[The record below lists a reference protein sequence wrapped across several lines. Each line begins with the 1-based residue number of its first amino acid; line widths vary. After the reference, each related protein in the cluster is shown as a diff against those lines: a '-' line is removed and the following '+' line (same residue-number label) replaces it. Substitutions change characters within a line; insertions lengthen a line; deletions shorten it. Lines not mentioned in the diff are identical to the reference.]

1 MYAFPTVY
9 VEDFPTTQ
17 FYSNIKL
24 YDENG
29 TQLAGSSSLGYLR
42 IEITSTLWKL
52 YNDKTQDI
60 YLQYT
65 SEDGH
70 NWTRQTSLENNKLP
84 YIMKVYYT
92 EYYSLDQLTI
102 MLKTIG
108 KCFNGLYRYEVQ
120 RNPDFNIAFTNFE
133 LTSEAEC
140 EEVWLEVAGNTHLQN
155 ILLQLKEVLR
165 NGTLVKKKTG
175 EYELFATSDKDDY
188 VPPSVY
194 NNKLYVSV
202 YETDVK
208 LYKYSL
214 DLENETYT
222 STELTAVRTV
232 DSDYVLFDGNLSVE
246 DIVTPINFRAFEN
259 SWISTGSPT
268 ESITM
273 YYTNDDHWYRHSTKL
288 VHKPETKYY
297 LAKTQLTLRT
307 PDELS
312 IHSVGY
318 GKNGVITGTY
328 DKESYISNISLLSNL
343 WGEQVKTLTAS
354 PESEFGQKA
363 YVSTKYIPYIIE
375 SLTDLNNTAVYKNI
389 NLPENFTSGQYDL
402 LYTPKDLS
410 EFDYVTGTNYQYTFY
425 SYDNRYAICC
435 DFTGGSLKIF
445 DTEQKTLISYTLY
458 TQRLAYVTPLDDSV
472 ILFYSKMNSGSET
485 TCEIIRYYYA
495 EEKHESISLTDSGE
509 EVCYLSTILPDLLHS
524 KIHFYM
530 YSNTLQS
537 GWVYSIDLTESEF
550 KCKKL
555 LTFTASTTYTSMMTA
570 IAPDINGTDINIFFQ
585 TRNSDRSQFYGR
597 YVCLDGITDTIKE
610 DSGGKTLSKVFDP
623 GSAYTW
629 PILMTVNST
638 HDSTYCWF
646 DKNRIN
652 KSTLAITEETTATY
666 PSGRM
671 DFYKRYCITG
681 WSVAGLIH
689 TMTIYDLSTTTSSVL
704 TMPHHVLHWE
714 KGVSYGTQGSTPFAM
729 VKCEDGYRIGT
740 AYVSNLGLAKLI
752 HLTDG
757 SDNLLVTN
765 GMTDNVTH
773 RQYGVNKIQVQ
784 ENSTSQNSNE
794 PETVE

>member
-1 MYAFPTVY
+1 M
-9 VEDFPTTQ
+9 
-17 FYSNIKL
+17 
-24 YDENG
+24 
-29 TQLAGSSSLGYLR
+29 AGLTSLGYLK

-70 NWTRQTSLENNKLP
+70 NWTRQTSLPENNKLP
-84 YIMKVYYT
+84 YIIKL
-92 EYYSLDQLTI
+92 YYSEYCNLDQLTV

-108 KCFNGLYRYEVQ
+108 KCFNGLYQYGTQ
-120 RNPDFNIAFTNFE
+120 GNLNFNIAFTNFE

-140 EEVWLEVAGNTHLQN
+140 EDVWLEVAGNTHLQN
-155 ILLQLKEVLR
+155 ILLQLKEDLR
-165 NGTLVKKKTG
+165 KATLVKKKTG

-202 YETDVK
+202 YGTDVK

-222 STELTAVRTV
+222 STELTAVYTV
-232 DSDYVLFDGNLSVE
+232 DDDYVLFDGNLSVE

-259 SWISTGSPT
+259 GWISAASPS

-273 YYTNDDHWYRHSTKL
+273 YYTSKDHWHRHNTKL

-297 LAKTQLTLRT
+297 LAKTQLTFRT

-312 IHSVGY
+312 IGLVGY

-328 DKESYISNISLLSNL
+328 DRENYISNISLLSNL
-343 WGEQVKTLTAS
+343 WGEQVKTLTTS
-354 PESEFGQKA
+354 QEEVYGQKS
-363 YVSTKYIPYIIE
+363 YVSTKYIPYIIS
-375 SLTDLNNTAVYKNI
+375 SLTDLNNNAVYKNV

-410 EFDYVTGTNYQYTFY
+410 GFDYVIGTNYQYTFY
-425 SYDNRYAICC
+425 SYNNRYAICC

-458 TQRLAYVTPLDDSV
+458 TQRYAYVTPLDDSV

-485 TCEIIRYYYA
+485 TCEIIRCYYG
-495 EEKHESISLTDSGE
+495 EEKREFISLTDSGE

-524 KIHFYM
+524 KIHFYI
-530 YSNTLQS
+530 YSNALQS

-555 LTFTASTTYTSMMTA
+555 LTFTASTTYTSMRTV

-585 TRNSDRSQFYGR
+585 TQNNDRSQFYGR

-610 DSGGKTLSKVFDP
+610 DSGGKTLTNILDL
-623 GSAYTW
+623 GSILTW
-629 PILMTVNST
+629 PMVMTENST

-646 DKNRIN
+646 RKNRIN
-652 KSTLAITEETTATY
+652 KSTLAITEETTVTY

-671 DFYKRYCITG
+671 DLYKRYCVTG
-681 WSVAGLIH
+681 WSVAGLIR
-689 TMTIYDLSTTTSSVL
+689 TLTIYDLSTMTSSVL

-714 KGVSYGTQGSTPFAM
+714 DGVSYGTQGSTPIAM
-729 VKCEDGYRIGT
+729 VKCEDGYRVGT
-740 AYVSNLGLAKLI
+740 VYVGNLGLAKLI

-757 SDNLLVTN
+757 LDNLLVTN

-773 RQYGVNKIQVQ
+773 RQYGVNKI
-784 ENSTSQNSNE
+784 NISNE
-794 PETVE
+794 EVTNGENK